1 MSDSFEQFVEAA
13 SGQFS
18 RSCFRPRYRV
28 AWLTGEPQSGKSIL
42 ARRLCDR
49 HHWRYLDYTLTS
61 GYFDQLATRVPPPA
75 LRFLPMMANG
85 CSAER
90 LAAAQSFFT
99 APAHSFPGADK
110 TLERVSDN
118 VHTCISLREREGDR
132 VTAFMRSFAIN

>member
-1 MSDSFEQFVEAA
+1 MSDSFEQCVEAA

-61 GYFDQLATRVPPPA
+61 GYFDQLATCVVSYQPDDFIRDLRQWCEDCEEEVLVVDEIDA
-75 LRFLPMMANG
+75 L
-85 CSAER
+85 
-90 LAAAQSFFT
+90 LAFWSHEQ
-99 APAHSFPGADK
+99 
-110 TLERVSDN
+110 R
-118 VHTCISLREREGDR
+118 
-132 VTAFMRSFAIN
+132 